1 MYNYLQHIDIP
12 SDLKKLKQ
20 EELPNVA
27 AEMRDFILDIV
38 SVKSGHLGASLGV
51 IELTIALHYHYN
63 TPEDLL
69 IWDVGHQAYGHKL
82 LTGRRNDFETLR
94 QWKGM
99 AGFPA
104 RKESVYDA
112 FGTGHSSTSVSA
124 VTGMALANRMKGEKQ
139 KHIAVI
145 GDASIVSGM
154 AFEGLNHLGD
164 TDLDVLIILNDNNIG
179 IDPAVGALQKHFN
192 NEQDNSEVSF
202 FNSLGFHY
210 HGITDG
216 HNIDELLE
224 AFRKLDKIPG
234 PKLLH
239 VRTVK
244 GKGYPQAEKDQ
255 ILWHSPGKFDKITG
269 QRSVSEGAMTFQK
282 AVGDSLLNIFTSNK
296 NVAAITPAMPTGSGL
311 VELMKKFP
319 ERVWDVGI
327 AEQHAVTLAAG
338 LATQGIK
345 PYCVIYSTFL
355 QRAYDQVIHDV
366 ALQDLPVIFLI
377 DRAGVVGT
385 DGATHHGYF
394 DISFLNSIPN
404 MTVSCPA
411 DAKELNDL
419 IQMSAETR
427 SPFSIRYP
435 KGEIGISDL
444 FGMETEL
451 GRAKKIRE
459 SEKAEI
465 NLFTTGETSQTI
477 HEAVVGININWYH
490 FPFVKP
496 MDKEFLSRIVH
507 EHKQKGM
514 HRHIITFESG
524 MRKGGF
530 GEAVRDVLLNE
541 NFEGKITVRG
551 YPDEF
556 IEHGTTEVLNSF
568 LKLDALSIRSYLE
581 HLVNSGT

>member
-51 IELTIALHYHYN
+51 IELTLALHYHYN

-104 RKESVYDA
+104 MKESVYDT

-124 VTGMALANRMKGEKQ
+124 VTGMALANRMKGEKR

-255 ILWHSPGKFDKITG
+255 ILWHSPGKFDKTTG
-269 QRSVSEGAMTFQK
+269 KRSVYEGAMTFQK
-282 AVGDSLLNIFTSNK
+282 AVGDSLNNIFESNK

-366 ALQDLPVIFLI
+366 ALQDLPVIFMI

-411 DAKELNDL
+411 DARELNDL

-427 SPFSIRYP
+427 TPFSIRYP
-435 KGEIGISDL
+435 KGEIGIPDL
-444 FGMETEL
+444 TGVETEFS
-451 GRAKKIRE
+451 RAKKIRE

-465 NLFTTGETSQTI
+465 TVFTTGETAQTVN
-477 HEAVVGININWYH
+477 EAVQGLNINWYH

-496 MDKEFLSRIVH
+496 MDNEFLSRIVRD
-507 EHKQKGM
+507 HKRKGM
-514 HRHIITFESG
+514 HRHIITIESG

-556 IEHGTTEVLNSF
+556 IEHGSTEELNRF